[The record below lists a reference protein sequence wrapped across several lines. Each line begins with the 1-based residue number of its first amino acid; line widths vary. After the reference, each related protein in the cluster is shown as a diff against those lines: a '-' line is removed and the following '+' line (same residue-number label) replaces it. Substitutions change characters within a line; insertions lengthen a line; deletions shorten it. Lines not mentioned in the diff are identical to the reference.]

1 MSMLRE
7 IMAWAWSGSHAGVPT
22 PLDWVMVV
30 LASTM
35 VAYAFYK
42 ALRHTL
48 RPGERDRSHI
58 KGRILEEDE
67 RQP

>member
-7 IMAWAWSGSHAGVPT
+7 IMAWAWSGPHAAASPT
-22 PLDWVMVV
+22 PLDLVLVV
-30 LASTM
+30 LASAM
-35 VAYAFYK
+35 VAFAFYK

-58 KGRILEEDE
+58 KWRILEEDE
-67 RQP
+67 RS